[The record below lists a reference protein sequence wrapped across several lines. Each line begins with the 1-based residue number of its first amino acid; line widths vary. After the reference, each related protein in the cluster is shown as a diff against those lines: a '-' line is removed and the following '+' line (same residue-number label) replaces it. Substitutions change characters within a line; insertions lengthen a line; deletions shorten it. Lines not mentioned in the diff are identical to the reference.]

1 MSNAVPPA
9 GDDPVGSGE
18 PHAPIEPNP
27 PGYVGP
33 VYPAQDAPQQPSP
46 GYPVQPEYPGQPGY
60 AVQPGFPAQPGYP
73 SQYGHPVQ
81 PGYPVAPGVYPPVP
95 AHWNQVAVESP
106 AAYHRLYRTSPR
118 YRWWRPLLAV
128 VLFGAF
134 ALTALVALN
143 VAWFVAAI
151 ALGQVTIDDLSRPD
165 FADWLITLLS
175 DITNP
180 LSLVMLLGSL
190 AVLLPLVPLALL
202 CAGIRPVG
210 VTSSVTFRLRWKWML
225 TCAVPA
231 LVITLVSVGLPWL
244 IAPITGDVITPV
256 EVDPAL
262 VAVLVVIILLLV
274 PLQATAEEYI
284 FRGVLLQVVGAWV
297 KWWPLA
303 VIIATI
309 LFTIGHTQYEI
320 WGMLS
325 VAVMGLGFA
334 VVTLRTGGLEA
345 AIALHVINNVLAF
358 LVLVSGISGT
368 TQMGS
373 EGSGPLA
380 PILQLVFAAIYVLWV
395 DRLATKLGIART
407 RVTPGGQ
414 AVPFA

>member
-1 MSNAVPPA
+1 MSGTVPPPDGPEAAA
-9 GDDPVGSGE
+9 GVPFAPVE
-18 PHAPIEPNP
+18 ANP
-27 PGYVGP
+27 PGYVE
-33 VYPAQDAPQQPSP
+33 VPAHSAP
-46 GYPVQPEYPGQPGY
+46 
-60 AVQPGFPAQPGYP
+60 A
-73 SQYGHPVQ
+73 H
-81 PGYPVAPGVYPPVP
+81 PVAPPQPLPAPPQYLPGAAQHSPGSPDPAYGVPPMLWSP
-95 AHWNQVAVESP
+95 PPPPVESP
-106 AAYHRLYRTSPR
+106 AGYHRLYRTAWN

-134 ALTALVALN
+134 ALVAILVLN
-143 VAWFVAAI
+143 IAWFVAAF
-151 ALGQVTIDDLSRPD
+151 ALGQVTFDDLARPD
-165 FADWLITLLS
+165 FADWLIVLLS

-180 LSLVMLLGSL
+180 LSLVMMLGTL

-210 VTSSVTFRLRWKWML
+210 VTHSVDLRLRWRWML
-225 TCAVPA
+225 QCAVPA
-231 LVITLVSVGLPWL
+231 LAITVVSIALPWIL
-244 IAPITGDVITPV
+244 APLTGETITPV
-256 EVDPAL
+256 PVDPAL
-262 VAVLVVIILLLV
+262 VAVLAVIIILLV
-274 PLQATAEEYI
+274 PFQAAAEEYV

-325 VAVMGLGFA
+325 VGVMGLGFA

-345 AIALHVINNVLAF
+345 AIALHVVNNVLAF

-380 PILQLVFAAIYVLWV
+380 PITQLVFTVVYVLWV
-395 DRLATKLGIART
+395 DRMATKHGIART
-407 RVTPGGQ
+407 RVIPEYSTPVAG
-414 AVPFA
+414 